1 MKNDIIWSEIRPGLE
16 NRAAHPHR
24 EFPGVPPAPP
34 PPPPPPPPRE
44 FPGEPPPPPPRA
56 LLIIKEDYK
65 IMISPNFTRNP
76 RRLLFPVYVFQCCHD
91 TSHLFEASKRCQSNI
106 LRTCRLCCLRYAF
119 PRSKFSA
126 AKWITIAFLSGRSN
140 QQEKR
145 PVVGI

>member
-1 MKNDIIWSEIRPGLE
+1 MPGLKTSMKFTGWVWKLVWKMTLFGLKYGQDWRTGRHTPTE
-16 NRAAHPHR
+16 NSQ
-24 EFPGVPPAPP
+24 EY
-34 PPPPPPPPRE
+34 
-44 FPGEPPPPPPRA
+44 PPPPPRA

>member
-1 MKNDIIWSEIRPGLE
+1 MPGLKTSMKFTGWVWKLVWKMTLFGLKYGQDWRTGRHTPTE
-16 NRAAHPHR
+16 NSQ
-24 EFPGVPPAPP
+24 EY
-34 PPPPPPPPRE
+34 
-44 FPGEPPPPPPRA
+44 PPPRA